1 MVQVVENRSHVR
13 GRVMNVA
20 PHPTMD
26 GYAVVDLALSDV
38 APVSGYAN
46 LFGQE
51 TGKVV
56 SVNVPLEEARSHGL
70 TAGDELSARIRRA
83 GPQAVFAERAS
94 LAKG

>member
-1 MVQVVENRSHVR
+1 MVQVVENRSRVR

-20 PHPTMD
+20 QHPTMD

-46 LFGQE
+46 LFGHE

-56 SVNVPLEEARSHGL
+56 SVNIPWGDARSHGL
-70 TAGDELSARIRRA
+70 MPGDDLSAVVRRA
-83 GPQAVFAERAS
+83 GPQAVFADPAS